1 MRHKVWRLWVVLV
14 SGGLLWAQYSYE
26 LFFQQ
31 VYQRFGTSDSLDI
44 YLCIRRVGGSG
55 QPDTLA
61 SSNFPFFYN
70 TTALNFNNARILYRN
85 KFHDNNY
92 YAPLTYSVS
101 GGRVNVTVQRR
112 IGFTPPGHA
121 LDALDT
127 IIVLRVPLFACGPQL
142 TSELIWDSLPA
153 AVLNHQL
160 QSLKPRLDWLNS
172 VRHLCPPLSA
182 TATITP
188 TSSPICPGT
197 PVTFGFTPTGSLIPD
212 SFLVQV
218 QAGGGLPPV
227 LYPGIVSPSGGGYLF
242 TLTFSESGSYTITLT
257 GIDSRCLCEESPVG
271 TLSLTVSPLP
281 PVISIQG
288 RDTVYAGGTA
298 TYTLSQPPATA
309 TWYLIEG
316 VNATPLGGGL
326 SQTVTFSSNTPLP
339 RVDTIVV
346 TYTVSSTPCPNKAY
360 KYVVVMPCPSGGS
373 VTSSNMAPCAGEAVV
388 LELTGYPPAPDSLRW
403 EKNTGSGWTPIY
415 AGDGYGATSPTY
427 VTAPLAPGTYDYRVR
442 LHYGACVVLSPSIT
456 LTVSSTPLQ
465 REFYGLTTPAC
476 VGDTIQLNA
485 EGSGVWLTPNGLGT
499 FTDTLDPK
507 GAYVSSPND
516 PPQVEICWVIRSQ
529 DLGAC
534 RDPQRDTLCLTATLN
549 ASDASGA
556 FSIPPAEKTVC
567 FGGRVKVEGII
578 TSGSGGFWFSDNGRG
593 TFYPR
598 VDTSTA
604 YYVPAVED
612 VGSWIRVSWIV
623 RGATCGTAIY
633 TDSLFVEPGTQVRI
647 SAPNRICERVAL
659 GLAAVPAQGDIL
671 WFRGSVSS
679 VLASGGFNQN
689 NPRFLTQG
697 PTYEAGVL
705 PVGRDTFVVYLRQG
719 SCESID
725 EFPVEVVPSPRA
737 AFDADPRVTTMNN
750 PRIRFVSQS
759 QGASGYIWDF
769 GDLNRLTTDST
780 QTVVEHIYRAPGT
793 YSVVLYVEN
802 ELGCSDF
809 YVCTDCIQILPRRVY
824 LPNAFSPNG
833 DGKNDAFR
841 VLPLEEGFRFT
852 RLEVFDRWGQP
863 VFAGDDIAEW
873 KGEGKNGQPLDPGAY
888 SYRAV
893 ILIPDEGLFTY
904 TGVVH
909 IVR

>member
-1 MRHKVWRLWVVLV
+1 MRHKVWRVWVVLV

-127 IIVLRVPLFACGPQL
+127 IIALRVPLLTCGLRL
-142 TSELIWDSLPA
+142 TSSLVWDTLPA

-160 QSLKPRLDWLNS
+160 QNLKSRINWRDDTLP
-172 VRHLCPPLSA
+172 LCPPLSA
-182 TATITP
+182 TASISPPSSTICENTP
-188 TSSPICPGT
+188 TN
-197 PVTFGFTPTGSLIPD
+197 FDFTPSGSLIPD

-218 QAGGGLPPV
+218 QVVSTSLSI
-227 LYPGIVSPSGGGYLF
+227 LYPGIVSSSGNGYTF
-242 TLTFSESGSYTITLT
+242 TLTFHNSGPHTITII
-257 GIDSRCLCEESPVG
+257 GVDRRCQCEIVMGNVNLNVER
-271 TLSLTVSPLP
+271 LS
-281 PVISIQG
+281 
-288 RDTVYAGGTA
+288 
-298 TYTLSQPPATA
+298 
-309 TWYLIEG
+309 
-316 VNATPLGGGL
+316 
-326 SQTVTFSSNTPLP
+326 
-339 RVDTIVV
+339 
-346 TYTVSSTPCPNKAY
+346 
-360 KYVVVMPCPSGGS
+360 
-373 VTSSNMAPCAGEAVV
+373 
-388 LELTGYPPAPDSLRW
+388 
-403 EKNTGSGWTPIY
+403 
-415 AGDGYGATSPTY
+415 
-427 VTAPLAPGTYDYRVR
+427 
-442 LHYGACVVLSPSIT
+442 
-456 LTVSSTPLQ
+456 LQ

-476 VGDTIQLNA
+476 VGDTIWLNA

-534 RDPQRDTLCLTATLN
+534 RDPRRDTLCLTTTLN

-863 VFAGDDIAEW
+863 VFAGDDLAEW